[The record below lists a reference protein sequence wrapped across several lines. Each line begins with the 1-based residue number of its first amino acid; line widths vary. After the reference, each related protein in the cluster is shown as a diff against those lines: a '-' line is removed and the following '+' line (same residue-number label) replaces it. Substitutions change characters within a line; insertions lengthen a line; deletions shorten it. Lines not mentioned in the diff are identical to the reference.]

1 MRYIM
6 TAGEPIMRAL
16 KIVFVIILIM
26 AAAAAF
32 LHLRAGETTASE
44 TVRPFR
50 KDIIEAVYATGEVEP
65 TSWLQVAPQLTAR
78 YAEVLVDDNAV
89 VTKGQILARADDA
102 AERAKLQEYESRLAQ
117 MKNEFD
123 RNKGL
128 LDKGYISKKAFDDAV
143 GNYDEIQ
150 SRIDNQKLTID
161 RMSLVSPIDGV
172 ILRRDIEPGEVKSPA
187 QTVFWLGETKNLRIT
202 ADVDEEDIL
211 KVKRGQVALLK
222 ADAIAGQVLEGII
235 ADITPK
241 GDPVNKNFRVRIALP
256 ADTPLM
262 IGMTIE
268 VNIVTDKSENALV
281 VPAEAVNDNAVWI
294 AGAKPVKTT
303 VKIGKS
309 DGKVVE
315 ILSGLT
321 GNETILARAPEDK
334 E

>member
-1 MRYIM
+1 
-6 TAGEPIMRAL
+6 MRAL
-16 KIVFVIILIM
+16 KIILIIVLIL
-26 AAAAAF
+26 AAGGAF
-32 LHLRAGETTASE
+32 LHLRGNGSTAVSH
-44 TVRPFR
+44 TVKPFR
-50 KDIIEAVYATGEVEP
+50 KDIVEAVYATGEVEP

-89 VTKGQILARADDA
+89 VTKGQMLARADDA

-128 LDKGYISKKAFDDAV
+128 MDKGYISKKAFEDAV

-150 SRIDNQKLTID
+150 SRIDNQKLVID

-172 ILRRDIEPGEVKSPA
+172 VLRRDIEPGEVKSPA

-211 KVKRGQVALLK
+211 KVRRGQTALLK
-222 ADAIAGQVLEGII
+222 ADAIAGQVLEGTI

-256 ADTPLM
+256 VDTALL
-262 IGMTIE
+262 IGMTVE

-281 VPAEAVNDNAVWI
+281 VPAEAVVDNAVWI
-294 AGAKPVKTT
+294 AGNKPVKTS
-303 VKIGKS
+303 VKTGKS
-309 DGKVVE
+309 DGKLVE
-315 ILSGLT
+315 ILSGIT
-321 GNETILARAPEDK
+321 ENDAILASAPADK
-334 E
+334 K

>member
-16 KIVFVIILIM
+16 KIIFVIILIF

-32 LHLRAGETTASE
+32 LHFRGAGTTVAD
-44 TVRPFR
+44 TVKPFR
-50 KDIIEAVYATGEVEP
+50 KDILEAVYATGEVEP

-89 VTKGQILARADDA
+89 VTKGQMLARADDA

-143 GNYDEIQ
+143 GNYDEVQ
-150 SRIDNQKLTID
+150 SRIDNQKLVIE

-211 KVKRGQVALLK
+211 KVKRGQTALLK
-222 ADAIAGQVLEGII
+222 ADAIAGQVLEGTI

-256 ADTPLM
+256 ADTPLL

-268 VNIVTDKSENALV
+268 VNVVTDKSENALV
-281 VPAEAVNDNAVWI
+281 VPAEAVSDSAVWI
-294 AGAKPVKTT
+294 AGAKPVKTP
-303 VKIGKS
+303 VKTGKS

-315 ILSGLT
+315 ILSGIT
-321 GNETILARAPEDK
+321 ENDTILARAPEDK
-334 E
+334 K